1 MTRLSRIEEVEA
13 IIRRKRRMAIKE
25 LEQLT
30 YSSASTLRRDLI
42 YLEEHGLIR
51 RARGEVFLNS
61 SMCIYLDASTT
72 VFELCPYVC
81 EVNHLI
87 ILTNDLKS
95 AQYLAEHTNPSNKI
109 FEIGGEVR
117 HHSTTSICQDFE
129 HSFIQHFNIDLAI
142 CSASGIDDRFVYEK
156 SLNQALA
163 KKNIIEKAKN
173 TILLVDQTKFF
184 HTGFYKI
191 NQLSAYKTIISDAA
205 PDPKMLVA
213 AEDCGTEWIY

>member
-61 SMCIYLDASTT
+61 SNTNEESYFLRENKNKNAKKKIATLSRDFIGPGMCIYLDASTT

-95 AQYLAEHTNPSNKI
+95 AQYLAEHTNPSNKFLRLEAKCVTI
-109 FEIGGEVR
+109 LPPLSVR
-117 HHSTTSICQDFE
+117 ILN
-129 HSFIQHFNIDLAI
+129 IPLFNILILILQSVRPVELMIDL
-142 CSASGIDDRFVYEK
+142 CMK
-156 SLNQALA
+156 SL
-163 KKNIIEKAKN
+163 
-173 TILLVDQTKFF
+173 
-184 HTGFYKI
+184 
-191 NQLSAYKTIISDAA
+191 
-205 PDPKMLVA
+205 
-213 AEDCGTEWIY
+213 